1 MLARRTCLARAA
13 GRSYNPPPISP
24 KSQVPPDPALTPAI
38 VAEFV
43 FATRAIVSA
52 NGLCRA
58 KGVAPLLEVRRLAPR
73 SCIDRA
79 SVLQRSL
86 RALTKTCLLLVIAI
100 SITASTPTS
109 TQAQGTRLEV
119 PEGELADAILVSAGG
134 ANRWRQ
140 QREDVWLLAGGVEIR
155 QGGKVAQAESGV
167 VWVRRGRY
175 DELQNYL
182 TVYLEGNVQVTFPQG
197 ASAGTLRESSWYGTF
212 ESAEQPTFNSPRP
225 GGEVSHEEAPIL
237 GRAQLRRYAHSDG
250 ALRQASFQGESDQSA
265 IGIGSMPLGGR
276 RIRVFPRSGTDPN
289 ASYFPNPNGTG
300 WIGTLDSG
308 FNVIIEGD
316 ERFGTVDIS
325 ADRIVVWTSDA
336 LSFPGDS
343 TQGDDEPLEFYLEG
357 NVIFRQ
363 GERILHAQRM
373 YYDARREI
381 GTIVAAEIL
390 TPLESYEGLI
400 RLKADVIQQISRDRF
415 VATNSFVTT
424 SRLGDP
430 SYRLSSGT
438 VYFEDNQ
445 RPATDPLTGMPLFDP
460 VTGEQILEHDRKA
473 TSLNNF
479 IFLEE
484 VPIGYWPLFA
494 ANLERP
500 TYYLRRISFAND
512 NIFGTQILTD
522 WDPYQLLGIENPPPG
537 TDWDFSL
544 DYLSE
549 RGFGH
554 GTRFSYQGL
563 NLLNFPN
570 TYAGL
575 IDYWGIEDRG
585 LDTLGQDRGG
595 LTPEKN
601 YRYRLFGRQ
610 RLSLPGDFTLS
621 TELGW
626 ISDRNFLEQYFESE
640 WDSFKDL
647 NTGVELK
654 KIIDNSVWS
663 VTGDIQL
670 NSFFT
675 QTQGGEA
682 QHTWLGESLF
692 GDRVTWFENTRIG
705 YRDIEVA
712 TTPEDPVDASKFAL
726 LPWEFDREGLRFA
739 TRHELDL
746 PLQAGP
752 AKVVPYVMGEFAH
765 WDQDIFGE
773 DLQRLYGK
781 LGIRAAVPI
790 WSVSPGIENDLFNVH
805 GLAHKVVFEVDGSFA
820 DASKDMFDLP
830 LYDPLQD
837 DAQEHFLRR
846 AQFNTF
852 GGMPIPAKFDDR
864 VYALRSGLADWVT
877 SPSTEIADDLAAV
890 RFGVHQRWQTRRGFP
905 GRRRTID
912 WIVLNTDITMFPD
925 ANRDNF
931 GQEFGLA
938 SYDFRWHVGD
948 RLVLTSDAMADFYGD
963 GMRVMR
969 VGAQLSRPPRGSLF
983 VNFSSLEGPISSKL
997 LAFSYNYRM
1006 SPKWISSLT
1015 TSFDFGEDVNLGQ
1028 NVAITRIGES
1038 FLFTFG
1044 FSVDATRD
1052 NVGVTLAIEPRFLP
1066 GLRFGQTGSGAR
1078 IPPAGLN
1085 GIE

>member
-1 MLARRTCLARAA
+1 MRSRCAR
-13 GRSYNPPPISP
+13 
-24 KSQVPPDPALTPAI
+24 
-38 VAEFV
+38 
-43 FATRAIVSA
+43 
-52 NGLCRA
+52 
-58 KGVAPLLEVRRLAPR
+58 LLG
-73 SCIDRA
+73 
-79 SVLQRSL
+79 
-86 RALTKTCLLLVIAI
+86 TLLLGT
-100 SITASTPTS
+100 ITLLQGEFSSAYG
-109 TQAQGTRLEV
+109 QGTRIKV
-119 PEGELADAILVSAGG
+119 PAGEFSDAILISAGG
-134 ANRWRQ
+134 ANRWRED
-140 QREDVWLLAGGVEIR
+140 RTDVWLLSGGVEIR
-155 QGGKVAQAESGV
+155 QGATLAKAEGGV
-167 VWVRRGRY
+167 LWLERGRY
-175 DELQNYL
+175 GEKHSVNAYL
-182 TVYLEGNVQVTFPQG
+182 DGNVLVSYAQDGSQ
-197 ASAGTLRESSWYGTF
+197 ATLREPSWYGTW
-212 ESAEQPTFNSPRP
+212 ESSEPPTFNTPQP
-225 GGEVSHEEAPIL
+225 GGEVSHESAPIL
-237 GRAQLRRYAHSDG
+237 GRAKMRRYAYSDG
-250 ALRQASFQGESDQSA
+250 AFKQVNYQDESRGAATGAGTLPS
-265 IGIGSMPLGGR
+265 GSR
-276 RIRVFPRSGTDPN
+276 RIRAYPRSSTPVQ
-289 ASYFPNPNGTG
+289 ASYFLSPDGRER
-300 WIGTLDSG
+300 IGTIDSG
-308 FNVIIEGD
+308 VNVIIEGD
-316 ERFGTVDIS
+316 DRFGTVDVS
-325 ADRIVVWTSDA
+325 ADRVVVWTSENLSLDGSEAQDA
-336 LSFPGDS
+336 D
-343 TQGDDEPLEFYLEG
+343 QPLELYLEG
-357 NVIFRQ
+357 NVVFRQ
-363 GERILHAQRM
+363 GERVMHAQRM

-400 RLKADVIQQISRDRF
+400 RLKADVVQQISRDRF

-438 VYFEDNQ
+438 VYFEDKQ
-445 RPATDPLTGMPLFDP
+445 KPAVDPLTGIPVIDPL
-460 VTGEQILEHDRKA
+460 TGEQAIDHDRSA

-484 VPIGYWPLFA
+484 TPIGYWPIFA

-522 WDPYQLLGIENPPPG
+522 WDPYQILGIENPPPG

-544 DYLSE
+544 DWLSE

-554 GTRFSYQGL
+554 GTRFSYQGM
-563 NLLNFPN
+563 NLLNVPS

-575 IDYWGIEDRG
+575 VDFWGIEDRG

-601 YRYRLFGRQ
+601 YRFRLFGRQ
-610 RLSLPGDFTLS
+610 RLSLPGDLTLS

-640 WDSFKDL
+640 WDTFKDL
-647 NTGVELK
+647 STGGELK

-663 VTGDIQL
+663 LSGDVQL

-675 QTQGGEA
+675 QTQGAEA

-692 GDRVTWFENTRIG
+692 SDRITWYENTKIG

-712 TTPEDPVDASKFAL
+712 TTPEDPVDASKFML
-726 LPWEFDREGLRFA
+726 LPWEVDNEGLRFA
-739 TRHELDL
+739 TRHELDM

-765 WDQDIFGE
+765 WDEDVFG
-773 DLQRLYGK
+773 DQLDRLYGK
-781 LGIRAAVPI
+781 LGVRASLPI
-790 WSVSPGIENDLFNVH
+790 WSVNPGVENDLFNVH
-805 GLAHKVVFEVDGSFA
+805 GLAHKVVFELDGSVA
-820 DASKDMFDLP
+820 DANEDIFDLP

-864 VYALRSGLADWVT
+864 VYALRSGLGDWVT
-877 SPSTEIADDLAAV
+877 SPSTEIVDDLATV
-890 RFGVHQRWQTRRGFP
+890 RMGVHQRWQTRRGFP
-905 GRRRTID
+905 GRRRTLD
-912 WIVLNTDITMFPD
+912 WIVLDSDITLFPD
-925 ANRDNF
+925 ADRDNF

-938 SYDFRWHVGD
+938 SYGFRWHVGD
-948 RLVLTSDAMADFYGD
+948 RLVLTSDGMADMFGD
-963 GMRVMR
+963 GMRIVR
-969 VGAQLSRPPRGSLF
+969 VGGQLSRPPRGSVF
-983 VNFSSLEGPISSKL
+983 VNFSSLEGPISSQL
-997 LAFSYNYRM
+997 LSFSYNYRM

-1028 NVAITRIGES
+1028 NVAVTRIGES
-1038 FLFTFG
+1038 FLVTFG

-1066 GLRFGQTGSGAR
+1066 GLRFGQYGSGAR
-1078 IPPAGLN
+1078 VPPAGLN